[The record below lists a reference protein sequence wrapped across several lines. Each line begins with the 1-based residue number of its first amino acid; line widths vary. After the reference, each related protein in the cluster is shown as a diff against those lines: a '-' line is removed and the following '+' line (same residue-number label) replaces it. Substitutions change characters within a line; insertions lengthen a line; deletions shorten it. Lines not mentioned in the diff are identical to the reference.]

1 MELFLIQAGN
11 QPTSTGV
18 NVYDSV
24 MGHSPTVRDIASQA
38 GVSIATVSRVLND
51 QEHVSPGTRELVHQ
65 AIDELGG
72 RSPRRRPARTGAVF
86 VRCPYLLTDYFGLIV
101 SSIAE
106 TLDLHGR
113 QLVLNAGE
121 AAQHTP
127 VLPTLAGRPGI
138 GGAIVVLPPE
148 PGEELTALQAG
159 GFPFVVVDPRET
171 VPRDIAAVSAAHF
184 AGARSLTAHL
194 TGLGHRRIGLLAG
207 PDNWLASTA
216 RRAGHVS
223 ALADAGVL
231 LDPRLAIPGEPTVR
245 FGHQAARHLLDQ
257 PDRPT
262 ALVGFNDKVA
272 SGALAAAAEL
282 GLRVPEDLS
291 IAGFDDIDLAEATR
305 PTLTTVRQPL
315 GEMGRIAVGLL
326 IRLLDRHRLDAL
338 HVELAT
344 ELIIRD
350 STGPAFD
357 FE

>member
-1 MELFLIQAGN
+1 MKHG
-11 QPTSTGV
+11 
-18 NVYDSV
+18 
-24 MGHSPTVRDIASQA
+24 PTVRDIASHA

-51 QEHVSPGTRELVHQ
+51 QEHVSPGTRELVQQ

-72 RSPRRRPARTGAVF
+72 RGPRRRPPRTGAVF
-86 VRCPYLLTDYFGLIV
+86 LRCPYVLTDYFGLIV

-121 AAQHTP
+121 AAQQAP

-148 PGEELTALQAG
+148 PGEELMALQSS
-159 GFPFVVVDPRET
+159 GFPFVIVDPRET

-184 AGARSLTAHL
+184 AGSRSLTAHL
-194 TGLGHRRIGLLAG
+194 TELGHRRIGLLAG
-207 PDNWLASTA
+207 PDNWLASSA

-223 ALADAGVL
+223 ALADAGML

-245 FGHQAARHLLDQ
+245 FGFEAARQLLSAE
-257 PDRPT
+257 DRPT
-262 ALVGFNDKVA
+262 ALVAFNDKVA
-272 SGALAAAAEL
+272 SGAMAAAAQL

-291 IAGFDDIDLAEATR
+291 IGGFDDIDLAQATR
-305 PTLTTVRQPL
+305 PALTTVRQPL
-315 GEMGRIAVGLL
+315 AEMGRIAVGLL
-326 IRLLDRHRLDAL
+326 IRLLDHHRLDAL

-344 ELIIRD
+344 ELIVRE
-350 STGPAFD
+350 STGPARR
-357 FE
+357 

>member
-1 MELFLIQAGN
+1 MTQG
-11 QPTSTGV
+11 
-18 NVYDSV
+18 
-24 MGHSPTVRDIASQA
+24 PTVRDIAAHA

-51 QEHVSPGTRELVHQ
+51 QEHVSPGTRDLVQQ

-72 RSPRRRPARTGAVF
+72 RSPRRRPSRTGAIF

-121 AAQHTP
+121 AAQEVP
-127 VLPTLAGRPGI
+127 VLGSLPARPGI

-148 PGEELTALQAG
+148 PGEELIALQG
-159 GFPFVVVDPRET
+159 TGFPFVVVDPRED

-231 LDPRLAIPGEPTVR
+231 LDRQLALPGEPTVR
-245 FGHQAARHLLDQ
+245 FGFQAAQRLLNLR
-257 PDRPT
+257 DRPT
-262 ALVGFNDKVA
+262 ALVCFNDKVA
-272 SGALAAAAEL
+272 SGALAAAVQM
-282 GLRVPEDLS
+282 GLSVPEDVS
-291 IAGFDDIDLAEATR
+291 IAGFDDIDLAQATR
-305 PTLTTVRQPL
+305 PMLTTVRQPL

-326 IRLLDRHRLDAL
+326 VRILDRHRLDAL

-344 ELIIRD
+344 ELIVRA
-350 STGPAFD
+350 STGPAPR
-357 FE
+357 

>member
-1 MELFLIQAGN
+1 M
-11 QPTSTGV
+11 TGQ
-18 NVYDSV
+18 
-24 MGHSPTVRDIASQA
+24 GPTVRDIASHA

-51 QEHVSPGTRELVHQ
+51 QEHVSPGTRELVQQ

-72 RSPRRRPARTGAVF
+72 RGPRRRPARTGAVF

-121 AAQHTP
+121 AAQHTS
-127 VLPTLAGRPGI
+127 VLPTLANRPGI

-148 PGEELTALQAG
+148 PGEELVALQES
-159 GFPFVVVDPRET
+159 GFPFVIVDPREN
-171 VPRDIAAVSAAHF
+171 VPRDIAAVSASHF

-194 TGLGHRRIGLLAG
+194 TELGHRRIGLLAG
-207 PDNWLASTA
+207 PENWLAGNA
-216 RRAGHVS
+216 RRAGHIA
-223 ALADAGVL
+223 ALAEAGTL
-231 LDPRLAIPGEPTVR
+231 LDPRLVVAGQPTVR
-245 FGHQAARHLLDQ
+245 FGFEAALHLLSAEE
-257 PDRPT
+257 RPT
-262 ALVGFNDKVA
+262 ALLGFNDKVA
-272 SGALAAAAEL
+272 SGALAAAAQL

-305 PTLTTVRQPL
+305 PALTTVRQPL

-326 IRLLDRHRLDAL
+326 IRLLERHRLDAL

-344 ELIIRD
+344 DLIIRE
-350 STGPAFD
+350 STGPVGH
-357 FE
+357 

>member
-1 MELFLIQAGN
+1 MRQG
-11 QPTSTGV
+11 
-18 NVYDSV
+18 
-24 MGHSPTVRDIASQA
+24 PTVRDIASHA

-51 QEHVSPGTRELVHQ
+51 QEHVSPGTRELVQQ

-72 RSPRRRPARTGAVF
+72 RGPRRRPARTGAVF
-86 VRCPYLLTDYFGLIV
+86 LRCPYLLTDYFGLIV

-121 AAQHTP
+121 AAQQLP
-127 VLPTLAGRPGI
+127 VLSSLPSRPGI

-148 PGEELTALQAG
+148 PGTELVALQEA
-159 GFPFVVVDPRET
+159 GFPFVVVDPREQ

-184 AGARSLTAHL
+184 AGSRSLTAHL
-194 TGLGHRRIGLLAG
+194 TAHGHRRIGLLAG
-207 PDNWLASTA
+207 PDNWLASSA

-231 LDPRLAIPGEPTVR
+231 LDPRLSIAGEPTVR
-245 FGHQAARHLLDQ
+245 FGFEAARQLLSQ
-257 PDRPT
+257 PTRPT
-262 ALVGFNDKVA
+262 ALVAFNDKAA
-272 SGALAAAAEL
+272 SGALAAAAQL

-291 IAGFDDIDLAEATR
+291 IAGFDDIDLAQATR

-315 GEMGRIAVGLL
+315 AEMGRIAVGLL
-326 IRLLDRHRLDAL
+326 MRLLDHHRLDAL

-350 STGPAFD
+350 STGPAPAGQ
-357 FE
+357 